1 MKLRN
6 FFSSLLAG
14 FGATTVHV
22 ALMAIKHRA
31 GILPDF
37 EPYEDLQRL
46 LSSMT
51 ARSLESPFSWLLPYI
66 NGALILGFVFGKLF
80 IHLPGRTAIAKGGA
94 FGFATWL
101 VMGLGFLPLAGRG
114 VFARELGLGGW
125 PAALMFVMLMIY
137 AIVMSLLYAWLT
149 APPRTKAEGHR

>member
-6 FFSSLLAG
+6 FIASLLAG

-51 ARSLESPFSWLLPYI
+51 ALSLESPFSWLLPYI
-66 NGALILGFVFGKLF
+66 NGALILGFVFGKF
-80 IHLPGRTAIAKGGA
+80 FVHLPGRTAIVKGGA
-94 FGFATWL
+94 FGFAAWL
-101 VMGLGFLPLAGRG
+101 VMGLGLLPLAGHG
-114 VFARELGLGGW
+114 VFASELGLGGL
-125 PAALMFVMLMIY
+125 PAALMFAMLMIY
-137 AIVMSLLYAWLT
+137 AIVMSLLYAWLM
-149 APPRTKAEGHR
+149 APPRRGTAKTS